1 MKNEIKENQARQL
14 IEARKQ
20 ALNRLSTEKRIK
32 YVASVR
38 GINFLLDNFG
48 YDLKGTLKS
57 LQNLEGPIVWIFTN
71 EEIAQYYH
79 DFSSIVAD
87 RVKAVI
93 ALNRSCDE
101 LLHFFRN
108 DVDFFADAKDVKIA
122 VQTSL
127 ALAKP
132 GDLVLFSPGSYTDEL
147 AETWEH
153 LITDFEDEVKAL
165 ENE

>member
-1 MKNEIKENQARQL
+1 MKNEIKENAAKKL
-14 IEARKQ
+14 IEARKK
-20 ALNRLSTEKRIK
+20 ALNRLSTERRIRH
-32 YVASVR
+32 VGSVK

-57 LQNLEGPIVWIFTN
+57 LRDLEGPIVWIFTN

-122 VQTSL
+122 VQTSF
-127 ALAKP
+127 ALARP
-132 GDLVLFSPGSYTDEL
+132 GDLVLFSPGSYSEEL

-153 LITDFEDEVKAL
+153 LITDFETEVKAL
-165 ENE
+165 ED